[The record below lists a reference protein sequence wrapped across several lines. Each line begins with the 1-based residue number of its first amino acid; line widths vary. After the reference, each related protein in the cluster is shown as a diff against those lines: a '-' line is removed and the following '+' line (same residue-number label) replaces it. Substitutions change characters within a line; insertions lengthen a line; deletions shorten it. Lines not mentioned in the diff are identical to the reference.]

1 MTSVIINVKH
11 IIPLSKMTQE
21 DIEICEELLFTP
33 DDNSLFKFIEH
44 FSDKSVDETRT
55 DEEFEALSDEEKI
68 AKLLLDGDRERMI
81 PLVESAK
88 DRVGADK
95 IVNEIL
101 IDAMKVVGE
110 LFGSGEMQLPFVL
123 QSAETMKATVDF
135 LNPYLTKK
143 EKDSDTTLL
152 IGTVKGDVHDVG
164 KNLVDIIVSNNGLRL

>member
-1 MTSVIINVKH
+1 MI
-11 IIPLSKMTQE
+11 
-21 DIEICEELLFTP
+21 
-33 DDNSLFKFIEH
+33 NSLFKFIEH

-135 LNPYLTKK
+135 LNPYLTQ
-143 EKDSDTTLL
+143 
-152 IGTVKGDVHDVG
+152 KGERIAITNSYLNLGDGLQGVG
-164 KNLVDIIVSNNGLRL
+164 VVGHWNWLGETKFFG

>member
-1 MTSVIINVKH
+1 MI
-11 IIPLSKMTQE
+11 TQ
-21 DIEICEELLFTP
+21 
-33 DDNSLFKFIEH
+33 LFKFIEH

-123 QSAETMKATVDF
+123 QSAET
-135 LNPYLTKK
+135 Y
-143 EKDSDTTLL
+143 EGYS
-152 IGTVKGDVHDVG
+152 
-164 KNLVDIIVSNNGLRL
+164 